1 MKELIKEKKL
11 LICVGAGGVGKT
23 SLSATIGLQAAI
35 MGRKVLVLTI
45 DPAKRLA
52 NSLGLKEFGNT
63 ETKID
68 LSLTGLPAVEGEL
81 WAMMLDGQKTFDEL
95 IENLADDEETRKRIL
110 ENNIYQG
117 ITDTI
122 VGNQEYMATEKLYDV
137 VSSGRYDLVVLDTP
151 PVKNALDFLDSP
163 GRMARFVDKRVMKW
177 FLTTKVK
184 KKGLLNRLLT
194 GTSSALFR
202 LLGYIFGQEFLED
215 IAVFF
220 VNFRDLYEGFQER
233 HSAVEKIFR
242 DQDTAFLIVC
252 APHDPA
258 LEVANFFLN
267 ELKNRNM
274 HTPAVIANQCHIA
287 EFDAPDP
294 QEFLSAE
301 ASALMQD
308 LGAHTDS
315 TLLARMRTAHK
326 RLRNLCKE
334 EESLLKK
341 LRSNLQSH
349 QQLFRIPRFHG
360 EVHDIGSLNKVGQ
373 ALLHQDQ
380 LGKKC

>member
-1 MKELIKEKKL
+1 MKDLIKENKL

-52 NSLGLKEFGNT
+52 NSLGLNEFGNE

-68 LSLTGLPAVEGEL
+68 LSATGLQEVEGEL
-81 WAMMLDGQKTFDEL
+81 WAMMLDGQKTFNEL
-95 IENLADDEETRKRIL
+95 IENLAEDEETRKKIL

-184 KKGLLNRLLT
+184 KKGLLNRLLN

-202 LLGYIFGQEFLED
+202 LLGYIFGQDFLED

-242 DQDTAFLIVC
+242 DRETAFLIVC

-258 LEVANFFLN
+258 LEVANFFLE

-274 HTPAVIANQCHIA
+274 HTPAVIVNQCHIA
-287 EFDAPDP
+287 EYDNPDP
-294 QEFLSAE
+294 QEFLAE
-301 ASALMQD
+301 ESSKLIQD
-308 LGAHTDS
+308 LVPYTDS
-315 TLLARMRTAHK
+315 TLLARMKTAHK
-326 RLRNLCKE
+326 RLRNLAKAE
-334 EESLLKK
+334 DILLKK
-341 LRSNLQSH
+341 LRTNLQSH
-349 QQLFRIPRFHG
+349 QRLCRIPRFHG
-360 EVHDIGSLNKVGQ
+360 EVHDIHALNKVGM
-373 ALLHQDQ
+373 ALLNQENV
-380 LGKKC
+380 GKKC

>member
-1 MKELIKEKKL
+1 MKDLIENKKL

-52 NSLGLKEFGNT
+52 NSLGLEKFGNT

-68 LSLTGLPAVEGEL
+68 LSSIDGVQGEL

-95 IENLADDEETRKRIL
+95 IANLSDDEETKQRIL
-110 ENNIYQG
+110 NNNIYQG

-137 VSSGRYDLVVLDTP
+137 VSSGRYDLVILDTP

-177 FLTTKVK
+177 FLTSKTK

-194 GTSSALFR
+194 GTSAVLFKI
-202 LLGYIFGQEFLED
+202 LGYIFGQEFLED

-220 VNFRDLYEGFQER
+220 INFRDLYEGFQER
-233 HSAVEKIFR
+233 HSAVEQIFR
-242 DQDTAFLIVC
+242 DKGTSFLIVC
-252 APHDPA
+252 APHEPA
-258 LEVANFFLN
+258 LEVADFFLR
-267 ELKNRNM
+267 ELSNRKM
-274 HTPAVIANQCHIA
+274 HTPVVIANQCHQA
-287 EFDAPDP
+287 KYDDLEPTSLLDASV
-294 QEFLSAE
+294 QEKMHELTE
-301 ASALMQD
+301 
-308 LGAHTDS
+308 HTSS
-315 TLLARMRTAHK
+315 TLLARMKTAHR
-326 RLRNLCKE
+326 RLRSLAKE
-334 EESLLKK
+334 ESRLLSLLQKK
-341 LRSNLQSH
+341 LKSDQKMV
-349 QQLFRIPRFHG
+349 RIPRFHG
-360 EVHDIGSLNKVGQ
+360 EVHDIYALNKVGT
-373 ALLHQDQ
+373 ALLHQQ
-380 LGKKC
+380 E

>member
-1 MKELIKEKKL
+1 MKDLIENKKL

-52 NSLGLKEFGNT
+52 NSLGLEKFGNT

-68 LSLTGLPAVEGEL
+68 LSSIDGVQGEL

-95 IENLADDEETRKRIL
+95 IANLSDDEETKQRIL
-110 ENNIYQG
+110 NNNIYQG

-137 VSSGRYDLVVLDTP
+137 VSSGRYDLVILDTP

-177 FLTTKVK
+177 FLTSKTK

-194 GTSSALFR
+194 GTSAVLFKI
-202 LLGYIFGQEFLED
+202 LGYIFGQEFLED

-220 VNFRDLYEGFQER
+220 INFRDLYEGFQER
-233 HSAVEKIFR
+233 HSAVEQIFR
-242 DQDTAFLIVC
+242 DKGTSFLIVC
-252 APHDPA
+252 APHEPA
-258 LEVANFFLN
+258 LEVADFFLR
-267 ELKNRNM
+267 ELSNRKM
-274 HTPAVIANQCHIA
+274 HTPVVIANQCHQA
-287 EFDAPDP
+287 KYDDLDP
-294 QEFLSAE
+294 TSLLGTSVQEKTHGLTE
-301 ASALMQD
+301 
-308 LGAHTDS
+308 HTSS
-315 TLLARMRTAHK
+315 TLLARMKTAHR
-326 RLRNLCKE
+326 RLRSLAKE
-334 EESLLKK
+334 ESRLLSLLQKK
-341 LRSNLQSH
+341 LKSDQKMV
-349 QQLFRIPRFHG
+349 RIPRFHG
-360 EVHDIGSLNKVGQ
+360 EVHDIYALNKVGT
-373 ALLHQDQ
+373 ALLHQQ
-380 LGKKC
+380 E

>member
-1 MKELIKEKKL
+1 MIDLIQNKKL

-52 NSLGLKEFGNT
+52 NSLGLEKFGNT

-68 LSLTGLPAVEGEL
+68 LSSIEGVQGEL

-95 IENLADDEETRKRIL
+95 IANLSDDEETKQRIL
-110 ENNIYQG
+110 NNNIYQG

-137 VSSGRYDLVVLDTP
+137 VSSGRYDLVILDTP

-177 FLTTKVK
+177 FLTSKTK

-194 GTSSALFR
+194 GTSAVLFKI
-202 LLGYIFGQEFLED
+202 LGYIFGQEFLED

-220 VNFRDLYEGFQER
+220 INFRDLYEGFQER
-233 HSAVEKIFR
+233 HSAVEQIFR
-242 DQDTAFLIVC
+242 DKGTSFLIVS
-252 APHDPA
+252 APHEPA
-258 LEVANFFLN
+258 LEVADFFLK
-267 ELKNRNM
+267 ELRNRNM
-274 HTPAVIANQCHIA
+274 HTPAVIANQCHQAKYDDI
-287 EFDAPDP
+287 DP
-294 QEFLSAE
+294 ESLLKERVQTKVQGLQE
-301 ASALMQD
+301 
-308 LGAHTDS
+308 HTSS
-315 TLLARMRTAHK
+315 TLLARMKTAHR
-326 RLRNLCKE
+326 RLRSLAKE
-334 EESLLKK
+334 ESRLLSVLQKK
-341 LRSNLQSH
+341 LKSDQKMY
-349 QQLFRIPRFHG
+349 RIPRFHG
-360 EVHDIGSLNKVGQ
+360 EVHDIHALNKVGK
-373 ALLHQDQ
+373 ALLHQQ
-380 LGKKC
+380 E